1 MIEKIS
7 TSQSP
12 AYISLTFPSYEALS
26 EEFKSDKRKPR
37 MSPAGTHGVLSGQI
51 NIRLST
57 CLIPEGAVVLKCE
70 YLKGEHKRK
79 GAFTCYR
86 SGRKRAAISF
96 WEASG
101 NSAQSCTSTKIGMS
115 LSRSAV
121 RSASTARQG
130 RKSADDKIEI
140 ASRMSLSRQVVTVCP
155 DLGVGNEGAEQ
166 AQISSLIADS
176 RKSSFH
182 FIGFA
187 WLSTLSFGQCP
198 RIGYKTF
205 NLPQRLFRNGFPVV
219 VGGKIPVVPIRDQR
233 RTSPGVSRPCF
244 AA

>member
-26 EEFKSDKRKPR
+26 EGFKSDKRKPR

-96 WEASG
+96 WELPATAPSHARRQKSG
-101 NSAQSCTSTKIGMS
+101 CRFRGVPFGAPRPLGRAARVRTTR
-115 LSRSAV
+115 SRS
-121 RSASTARQG
+121 
-130 RKSADDKIEI
+130 
-140 ASRMSLSRQVVTVCP
+140 
-155 DLGVGNEGAEQ
+155 
-166 AQISSLIADS
+166 
-176 RKSSFH
+176 
-182 FIGFA
+182 
-187 WLSTLSFGQCP
+187 
-198 RIGYKTF
+198 
-205 NLPQRLFRNGFPVV
+205 LPG
-219 VGGKIPVVPIRDQR
+219 
-233 RTSPGVSRPCF
+233 
-244 AA
+244 

>member
-1 MIEKIS
+1 
-7 TSQSP
+7 
-12 AYISLTFPSYEALS
+12 
-26 EEFKSDKRKPR
+26 

-130 RKSADDKIEI
+130 RKSAPRVRTIRSRSLPGWAFPGRWLPYVQTS
-140 ASRMSLSRQVVTVCP
+140 ASATKVVSVKTNLSLSPATPSIAPAVFVV
-155 DLGVGNEGAEQ
+155 
-166 AQISSLIADS
+166 
-176 RKSSFH
+176 
-182 FIGFA
+182 
-187 WLSTLSFGQCP
+187 
-198 RIGYKTF
+198 
-205 NLPQRLFRNGFPVV
+205 
-219 VGGKIPVVPIRDQR
+219 
-233 RTSPGVSRPCF
+233 
-244 AA
+244 